1 MVSLSLLLWYFYVTI
16 VTLSRKDNIE
26 LLKNTKQG
34 FKRTVS
40 SNKYRSEMT
49 TQPRN
54 DNLD

>member
-1 MVSLSLLLWYFYVTI
+1 MVSLSLLLWYSYVTI
-16 VTLSRKDNIE
+16 VTLSRNDNIE

-40 SNKYRSEMT
+40 WNKYRSEMT

>member
-40 SNKYRSEMT
+40 WNKYRSEMT

>member
-16 VTLSRKDNIE
+16 VILSRKDNIE

-40 SNKYRSEMT
+40 WNKYRSEMT